1 MLEFEQMC
9 IVQLINNLLD
19 IFNVTY
25 VFQNSCKCLE
35 TARSTQRSK
44 GS

>member
-1 MLEFEQMC
+1 MLKFEQMF

-25 VFQNSCKCLE
+25 VFQNSSKCLE